1 MRNNFLKSNL
11 IVIFFNLAKRLTEK
25 QKEEIKINFLDN
37 QSVEFLSEK
46 FNCTKMTIIRN
57 LKKSLGEIKYKEIL
71 NRLNATLDIK
81 NEKLLENDNQQINEK
96 NKINKTDD
104 TSISIGTS
112 NEDKINPFESFIE
125 ITPLDHD
132 FESVSQKDISSIPLS
147 EIKLPKVVF
156 LIVKKEIELETKYLK
171 DYPEWQFL
179 PQNDLKR
186 KTIEIHFDLK
196 TAKRICNKD
205 QKVLKVPN
213 TDVFRIVAPILISRG
228 ISRIVTA
235 ENLISI

>member
-1 MRNNFLKSNL
+1 MWDNFLKLNL
-11 IVIFFNLAKRLTEK
+11 IVIFNLAKRLTEK

-37 QSVEFLSEK
+37 QTVEFLSEK
-46 FNCTKMTIIRN
+46 FSCTKTTIIRN
-57 LKKSLGEIKYKEIL
+57 LKKSLGETKYKEIL
-71 NRLNATLDIK
+71 NKLNATFDIK
-81 NEKLLENDNQQINEK
+81 NEKLLENNNQQINDK
-96 NKINKTDD
+96 NKINKPDD
-104 TSISIGTS
+104 TSISIGLS

-132 FESVSQKDISSIPLS
+132 FEAVSQKDISSIPLS
-147 EIKLPKVVF
+147 EIKLPNVVF

-205 QKVLKVPN
+205 QKVIKVPN
-213 TDVFRIVAPILISRG
+213 TDVFRIVAPILMSRG

>member
-1 MRNNFLKSNL
+1 M
-11 IVIFFNLAKRLTEK
+11 AKRLSEK

-37 QSVEFLSEK
+37 QSVEILSEK
-46 FNCTKMTIIRN
+46 FNCTKTTIIRN
-57 LKKSLGEIKYKEIL
+57 LKKSLGEKKYKEIL
-71 NRLNATLDIK
+71 NRLNEPFDMEGE
-81 NEKLLENDNQQINEK
+81 NFLENDNKQTFEENIIK
-96 NKINKTDD
+96 KTDD
-104 TSISIGTS
+104 TSIFIS
-112 NEDKINPFESFIE
+112 NEDEISPFESFIE

-132 FESVSQKDISSIPLS
+132 FEDVSQKEVSSIPLS
-147 EIKLPKVVF
+147 EIKLPNIVF

-196 TAKRICNKD
+196 TAKRMCNKD
-205 QKVLKVPN
+205 QKVIKVPN
-213 TDVFRIVAPILISRG
+213 TDVFRIVAPILMSRG

>member
-1 MRNNFLKSNL
+1 MCDNFLELNL
-11 IVIFFNLAKRLTEK
+11 IVIFNLAKRLTEK

-46 FNCTKMTIIRN
+46 FNCTKSTIIRN
-57 LKKSLGEIKYKEIL
+57 LKKSLGEKKYKEIL
-71 NRLNATLDIK
+71 NKLNETFHYKDA
-81 NEKLLENDNQQINEK
+81 KLLENDNELTDEK
-96 NKINKTDD
+96 NKINKPIY
-104 TSISIGTS
+104 TSISKGRS

-125 ITPLDHD
+125 ITPLNHD
-132 FESVSQKDISSIPLS
+132 FEDVSQKDISSIPLS
-147 EIKLPKVVF
+147 EIKLPNMVF

-179 PQNDLKR
+179 PQNDLQR

>member
-1 MRNNFLKSNL
+1 M
-11 IVIFFNLAKRLTEK
+11 AKRLTEK

-37 QSVEFLSEK
+37 QSVEILSEK
-46 FNCTKMTIIRN
+46 FNCTKTTIIRN
-57 LKKSLGEIKYKEIL
+57 LKKSLGEKKYKEIL
-71 NRLNATLDIK
+71 NRLNEQFDIEGE
-81 NEKLLENDNQQINEK
+81 NLLENDNKQTFEDNIIK
-96 NKINKTDD
+96 KTED
-104 TSISIGTS
+104 TSIDIS
-112 NEDKINPFESFIE
+112 NEDKISPFESFIE

-132 FESVSQKDISSIPLS
+132 FEDVPQKDISSIPLS
-147 EIKLPKVVF
+147 EIKLPNIVF

-196 TAKRICNKD
+196 TAKRMCNKD
-205 QKVLKVPN
+205 QKVIKVPN
-213 TDVFRIVAPILISRG
+213 TDVFRIVAPILMSRG

>member
-1 MRNNFLKSNL
+1 M
-11 IVIFFNLAKRLTEK
+11 NLAKRLSEK

-37 QSVEFLSEK
+37 QSVEILSEK
-46 FNCTKMTIIRN
+46 FNCTKTTIIRN

-71 NRLNATLDIK
+71 NRLNATFDLK
-81 NEKLLENDNQQINEK
+81 NKNLLENDNQQINEK

-104 TSISIGTS
+104 TSISIGIS

-132 FESVSQKDISSIPLS
+132 FEDVSQKDISSIPLS
-147 EIKLPKVVF
+147 EIKLPNMVF

-179 PQNDLKR
+179 PQNDLQR

-205 QKVLKVPN
+205 QKVIKVPN
-213 TDVFRIVAPILISRG
+213 TDVFRIVAPILMSRG

>member
-1 MRNNFLKSNL
+1 M
-11 IVIFFNLAKRLTEK
+11 AKRLSEK

-37 QSVEFLSEK
+37 KSLEILSEK
-46 FNCTKMTIIRN
+46 FNCTKTTIIRN
-57 LKKSLGEIKYKEIL
+57 LKKSLGEKKYKEIL
-71 NRLNATLDIK
+71 NRLNEPFDIEGE
-81 NEKLLENDNQQINEK
+81 NFLENDNKQTFEENIIK
-96 NKINKTDD
+96 KTED
-104 TSISIGTS
+104 TSIGIS
-112 NEDKINPFESFIE
+112 NEDKISPFESFIE

-132 FESVSQKDISSIPLS
+132 FEDVSQKDISSIPLS
-147 EIKLPKVVF
+147 EIKLPNMVF

-196 TAKRICNKD
+196 TAKRMCNKD
-205 QKVLKVPN
+205 QKVIKVPN
-213 TDVFRIVAPILISRG
+213 TDVFRIVAPILMSRG

>member
-1 MRNNFLKSNL
+1 M
-11 IVIFFNLAKRLTEK
+11 AKRLTEK

-46 FNCTKMTIIRN
+46 FNCTKTTIIRN

-71 NRLNATLDIK
+71 NKLNETFHFKD
-81 NEKLLENDNQQINEK
+81 EKLLENDNEPIYEK
-96 NKINKTDD
+96 NIINKLDNS
-104 TSISIGTS
+104 SISVGRS
-112 NEDKINPFESFIE
+112 NQDKINPFESFIE
-125 ITPLDHD
+125 ITPLEHD
-132 FESVSQKDISSIPLS
+132 FEVVSQKDISSIPLS
-147 EIKLPKVVF
+147 EIKLPNMVF

-205 QKVLKVPN
+205 QKVIKVPN

>member
-1 MRNNFLKSNL
+1 M
-11 IVIFFNLAKRLTEK
+11 AKRLSEK

-37 QSVEFLSEK
+37 QSVEILSEK
-46 FNCTKMTIIRN
+46 FNCTKTTIIRN
-57 LKKSLGEIKYKEIL
+57 LKKSLGEKKYKEIL
-71 NRLNATLDIK
+71 NRLNEPFDEEGE
-81 NEKLLENDNQQINEK
+81 NFLENDNKQTFEENIIK
-96 NKINKTDD
+96 KTED
-104 TSISIGTS
+104 TSIGIS
-112 NEDKINPFESFIE
+112 NEDKISPFESFIE

-132 FESVSQKDISSIPLS
+132 FEDVSQKDISSIPLS
-147 EIKLPKVVF
+147 EIKLPNMVF

-196 TAKRICNKD
+196 TAKRMCNKD
-205 QKVLKVPN
+205 QKVIKVPN
-213 TDVFRIVAPILISRG
+213 TDVFRIVAPILMSRG

>member
-1 MRNNFLKSNL
+1 M
-11 IVIFFNLAKRLTEK
+11 AKKLTEK

-46 FNCTKMTIIRN
+46 FNCTKTTIIRN
-57 LKKSLGEIKYKEIL
+57 LKKSLGETKYKEIL
-71 NRLNATLDIK
+71 NKLNATFDIK
-81 NEKLLENDNQQINEK
+81 NEKLLENNNQQINEK
-96 NKINKTDD
+96 NKINKPDD
-104 TSISIGTS
+104 TSISIGLS

-132 FESVSQKDISSIPLS
+132 FEAVSQKDISSIPLS
-147 EIKLPKVVF
+147 EIKLPSVVF

-205 QKVLKVPN
+205 QKVIKVPN
-213 TDVFRIVAPILISRG
+213 TDVFRIVAPILMSRG

>member
-1 MRNNFLKSNL
+1 M
-11 IVIFFNLAKRLTEK
+11 AKRLTEK
-25 QKEEIKINFLDN
+25 QKEEIKIDFLDN

-46 FNCTKMTIIRN
+46 FNCTKATIIRN
-57 LKKSLGEIKYKEIL
+57 LKKSLGEIKYKEII
-71 NRLNATLDIK
+71 NRLDSIFDIEDE
-81 NEKLLENDNQQINEK
+81 NLLENENQQTNEK
-96 NKINKTDD
+96 NKINKFDNN
-104 TSISIGTS
+104 SISIARS
-112 NEDKINPFESFIE
+112 NEDKIDPFESFIE

-132 FESVSQKDISSIPLS
+132 FEDVSQKDISSIPLS
-147 EIKLPKVVF
+147 EIKLPNLVF

-186 KTIEIHFDLK
+186 KTIEIHFDFK
-196 TAKRICNKD
+196 TAKRMCNKD
-205 QKVLKVPN
+205 QKVIKVPN

-228 ISRIVTA
+228 ISRLVTA

>member
-1 MRNNFLKSNL
+1 M
-11 IVIFFNLAKRLTEK
+11 NLAKRLSEK

-37 QSVEFLSEK
+37 QSVEILSEK
-46 FNCTKMTIIRN
+46 FNCTKTTIIRN
-57 LKKSLGEIKYKEIL
+57 LKKSLGEKKYKEIL
-71 NRLNATLDIK
+71 NRLNEPLDIEGE
-81 NEKLLENDNQQINEK
+81 NFLENDNKQTFEENIIK
-96 NKINKTDD
+96 KTDD
-104 TSISIGTS
+104 TSIGIS
-112 NEDKINPFESFIE
+112 NEDKISPFESFIE

-132 FESVSQKDISSIPLS
+132 FEDVSQKDISSIPLS
-147 EIKLPKVVF
+147 EIKLPNMVF

-205 QKVLKVPN
+205 QKVIKVPN
-213 TDVFRIVAPILISRG
+213 TDVFRIVAPILMSRG
-228 ISRIVTA
+228 ISRIVAA

>member
-1 MRNNFLKSNL
+1 M
-11 IVIFFNLAKRLTEK
+11 AKRLTEK

-37 QSVEFLSEK
+37 QSVDFLSEK
-46 FNCTKMTIIRN
+46 FKCSKTTIIRN
-57 LKKSLGEIKYKEIL
+57 LKKSIGEAKYKDIL
-71 NRLNATLDIK
+71 NKLNATFDKKDEI
-81 NEKLLENDNQQINEK
+81 LLENNNKLTIDK
-96 NKINKTDD
+96 NKINKPDD
-104 TSISIGTS
+104 TSLSLGKL
-112 NEDKINPFESFIE
+112 NEDKINPFDSFIE

-132 FESVSQKDISSIPLS
+132 FEDFSQKDISSIPLS
-147 EIKLPKVVF
+147 EIKLPNVVF

-196 TAKRICNKD
+196 NAKRICNKD
-205 QKVLKVPN
+205 QRVIKVPN

-228 ISRIVTA
+228 ISRLVTA

>member
-1 MRNNFLKSNL
+1 M
-11 IVIFFNLAKRLTEK
+11 NLAKRLTEK

-46 FNCTKMTIIRN
+46 FNCTKTTIMRN
-57 LKKSLGEIKYKEIL
+57 LKKSLGEIKYNEIL
-71 NRLNATLDIK
+71 NRLNATFDLK
-81 NEKLLENDNQQINEK
+81 NKNLLENDNQQINEK
-96 NKINKTDD
+96 NKINKSED
-104 TSISIGTS
+104 TSISIGIS

-132 FESVSQKDISSIPLS
+132 FEDVSQKYISSIPLS
-147 EIKLPKVVF
+147 EIKLPNMVF

>member
-1 MRNNFLKSNL
+1 MCFL
-11 IVIFFNLAKRLTEK
+11 NLAKRLSEK

-37 QSVEFLSEK
+37 QSVEILSEK
-46 FNCTKMTIIRN
+46 FNCTKTTIIRN
-57 LKKSLGEIKYKEIL
+57 LKKSLGEKKYKEIL
-71 NRLNATLDIK
+71 NRLNEPFDIEGE
-81 NEKLLENDNQQINEK
+81 NFLENDNKQTFEDNIIK
-96 NKINKTDD
+96 KTED
-104 TSISIGTS
+104 TSIGIS
-112 NEDKINPFESFIE
+112 NEDKISPFESFIE

-132 FESVSQKDISSIPLS
+132 FEDVSQKDISSIPLS
-147 EIKLPKVVF
+147 EIKLPNMVF

-196 TAKRICNKD
+196 TAKRMCNKD
-205 QKVLKVPN
+205 QKVIKVPN
-213 TDVFRIVAPILISRG
+213 TDVFRIVAPILMSRG

>member
-1 MRNNFLKSNL
+1 M
-11 IVIFFNLAKRLTEK
+11 NLAKRLTEK

-46 FNCTKMTIIRN
+46 FNCTKTTIIRN
-57 LKKSLGEIKYKEIL
+57 LKKRLGEIKYKEIL
-71 NRLNATLDIK
+71 NRLNATFDLK
-81 NEKLLENDNQQINEK
+81 NKNLLENDNQQINEK
-96 NKINKTDD
+96 NKIIKTDD
-104 TSISIGTS
+104 TSISIGIS

-125 ITPLDHD
+125 LTPLDHD
-132 FESVSQKDISSIPLS
+132 FETVSQKDISSIPLS
-147 EIKLPKVVF
+147 EIKLPNMVF

-179 PQNDLKR
+179 PQNDLQR

-205 QKVLKVPN
+205 QKVIKVPN
-213 TDVFRIVAPILISRG
+213 SDVFRIVAPILMSRG

>member
-1 MRNNFLKSNL
+1 M
-11 IVIFFNLAKRLTEK
+11 AKRLTEK

-37 QSVEFLSEK
+37 QSLEILSQK
-46 FNCTKMTIIRN
+46 FNCTKTTIIRN
-57 LKKSLGEIKYKEIL
+57 LKKSLGEKKYKEIL
-71 NRLNATLDIK
+71 NILNSTFDIK
-81 NEKLLENDNQQINEK
+81 DEKLLDNNQQTNEI
-96 NKINKTDD
+96 NKITQPDD
-104 TSISIGTS
+104 TSILIDRS
-112 NEDKINPFESFIE
+112 NEDEINPFESFIE

-132 FESVSQKDISSIPLS
+132 FEDASQKDISSIPLS
-147 EIKLPKVVF
+147 KIKLPNMVF

-196 TAKRICNKD
+196 TAKRMCNKD

>member
-1 MRNNFLKSNL
+1 M
-11 IVIFFNLAKRLTEK
+11 NLAKRLTEK

-37 QSVEFLSEK
+37 QSVDLLSEK
-46 FNCTKMTIIRN
+46 FKCTKTTIIRN

-71 NRLNATLDIK
+71 NRLNATFDLK
-81 NEKLLENDNQQINEK
+81 NKNLLENDNQQINEK
-96 NKINKTDD
+96 NKINKSDD
-104 TSISIGTS
+104 TSISIGIS

-132 FESVSQKDISSIPLS
+132 FEAVSQKDISSIPLS
-147 EIKLPKVVF
+147 EIKLPNMVF

-179 PQNDLKR
+179 PQNDLQR

-205 QKVLKVPN
+205 QKVIKVPN
-213 TDVFRIVAPILISRG
+213 TDVFRIVAPILMSRG

>member
-1 MRNNFLKSNL
+1 M
-11 IVIFFNLAKRLTEK
+11 NLAKRLTEK

-46 FNCTKMTIIRN
+46 FNCTKTTIIRN
-57 LKKSLGEIKYKEIL
+57 LKKSLGEIKYNEIL
-71 NRLNATLDIK
+71 NRLNATFDLK
-81 NEKLLENDNQQINEK
+81 NKNLLENDNQQINEI
-96 NKINKTDD
+96 NKINKSDD
-104 TSISIGTS
+104 TSISIGIS

-132 FESVSQKDISSIPLS
+132 FEAVSQKDISSIPLS
-147 EIKLPKVVF
+147 EIKLPNMVF

-196 TAKRICNKD
+196 TAKRMCNKD
-205 QKVLKVPN
+205 QKVIKVPN
-213 TDVFRIVAPILISRG
+213 TDVFRIVAPILMSRG

>member
-1 MRNNFLKSNL
+1 M
-11 IVIFFNLAKRLTEK
+11 AKRLTEK

-37 QSVEFLSEK
+37 QSIDNLSEK
-46 FNCTKMTIIRN
+46 FNCSKTTIIRN

-71 NRLNATLDIK
+71 NKLNETFHFKD
-81 NEKLLENDNQQINEK
+81 EKLLENDNEPIHEK
-96 NKINKTDD
+96 NTINKLDNN
-104 TSISIGTS
+104 SISIGRL

-125 ITPLDHD
+125 ITPLEHD
-132 FESVSQKDISSIPLS
+132 FEVVSQKDISSIPLS
-147 EIKLPKVVF
+147 EIKLPNMVF

>member
-1 MRNNFLKSNL
+1 M
-11 IVIFFNLAKRLTEK
+11 AKRLTEK
-25 QKEEIKINFLDN
+25 QKEEIKINFLGN

-46 FNCTKMTIIRN
+46 FNCTKTTIIRN

-71 NRLNATLDIK
+71 NRLNATFDLK
-81 NEKLLENDNQQINEK
+81 NKNLLENDNQQINEK

-104 TSISIGTS
+104 TSISIGIS

-132 FESVSQKDISSIPLS
+132 FEAVSQKDISSIPLS
-147 EIKLPKVVF
+147 EIKLPNMVF

-179 PQNDLKR
+179 PQNDLQR

-205 QKVLKVPN
+205 QKVIKVPN
-213 TDVFRIVAPILISRG
+213 TDVFRIVAPILMSRG
-228 ISRIVTA
+228 ISRIVAA

>member
-1 MRNNFLKSNL
+1 M
-11 IVIFFNLAKRLTEK
+11 NLAKRLTEK

-46 FNCTKMTIIRN
+46 FNCTKTTIIRN
-57 LKKSLGEIKYKEIL
+57 LKKSLGEIKYYEIL
-71 NRLNATLDIK
+71 NRLNATFDLK
-81 NEKLLENDNQQINEK
+81 NKNLLENDNQQINEK
-96 NKINKTDD
+96 NKINKSDD
-104 TSISIGTS
+104 TSISIGIS

-132 FESVSQKDISSIPLS
+132 FEAVSQKDISSIPLS
-147 EIKLPKVVF
+147 EIKLPNMVF

-179 PQNDLKR
+179 PQNDLQR

-205 QKVLKVPN
+205 QKVIKVPN
-213 TDVFRIVAPILISRG
+213 TDVFRIVAPILMSRG
-228 ISRIVTA
+228 ISRIVAA

>member
-1 MRNNFLKSNL
+1 L
-11 IVIFFNLAKRLTEK
+11 NLAKRLSEK

-37 QSVEFLSEK
+37 QSVEILSEK
-46 FNCTKMTIIRN
+46 FNCTKTTIIRN
-57 LKKSLGEIKYKEIL
+57 LKKSLGEKKYKEIL
-71 NRLNATLDIK
+71 NRLNEPLDI
-81 NEKLLENDNQQINEK
+81 EGEDFLENDNKQTFEENIIK
-96 NKINKTDD
+96 KTDD
-104 TSISIGTS
+104 TSIGIS
-112 NEDKINPFESFIE
+112 NEDKTSPFESFIE

-132 FESVSQKDISSIPLS
+132 FEDVSQKDISSIPLS
-147 EIKLPKVVF
+147 EIKLPNMVF

-205 QKVLKVPN
+205 QKVIKVPN
-213 TDVFRIVAPILISRG
+213 TDVFRIVAPILMSRG
-228 ISRIVTA
+228 ISRIVAA

>member
-1 MRNNFLKSNL
+1 
-11 IVIFFNLAKRLTEK
+11 LAKRLTEK
-25 QKEEIKINFLDN
+25 QKEEIKINFLAN

-46 FNCTKMTIIRN
+46 FNCTKTTIIRN

-71 NRLNATLDIK
+71 NRLNATFDIK

-147 EIKLPKVVF
+147 ELKLPNVVF

-196 TAKRICNKD
+196 NAKRICNKD
-205 QKVLKVPN
+205 QKVIKVPN

-228 ISRIVTA
+228 ISRLVTA

>member
-1 MRNNFLKSNL
+1 M
-11 IVIFFNLAKRLTEK
+11 AKRLTEK

-46 FNCTKMTIIRN
+46 FNCTKTTIIRN
-57 LKKSLGEIKYKEIL
+57 LKKSLGEKKYKEIL
-71 NRLNATLDIK
+71 NRLNATFDIK

-132 FESVSQKDISSIPLS
+132 FEAVSQKDISSIPLS
-147 EIKLPKVVF
+147 EIKLPNMVF

-196 TAKRICNKD
+196 TAKRMCNKD
-205 QKVLKVPN
+205 QKVIKVPN
-213 TDVFRIVAPILISRG
+213 TDVFRIVAPILMSRG

>member
-1 MRNNFLKSNL
+1 M
-11 IVIFFNLAKRLTEK
+11 AKRLTEK

-37 QSVEFLSEK
+37 QSVDFLSEK
-46 FNCTKMTIIRN
+46 FKCTKTTIIRN
-57 LKKSLGEIKYKEIL
+57 LKKSIGEAKYKEIL
-71 NRLNATLDIK
+71 NKSNATFD
-81 NEKLLENDNQQINEK
+81 EKDEILLGNK
-96 NKINKTDD
+96 NKLIINKNKTNKPDD
-104 TSISIGTS
+104 TSLSLGKS
-112 NEDKINPFESFIE
+112 NEDKINPFDSFIE

-132 FESVSQKDISSIPLS
+132 FEDFSQKDISSIPLS
-147 EIKLPKVVF
+147 EIKLPNVVF

-196 TAKRICNKD
+196 NAKRICNKD
-205 QKVLKVPN
+205 QKVIKVPN

>member
-1 MRNNFLKSNL
+1 M
-11 IVIFFNLAKRLTEK
+11 NLAKRLTEK

-37 QSVEFLSEK
+37 QSVDFLSEK
-46 FNCTKMTIIRN
+46 FNCTKTTIIRN

-71 NRLNATLDIK
+71 NRLNATFDLK
-81 NEKLLENDNQQINEK
+81 NQNLLENDNQQINEK
-96 NKINKTDD
+96 NKTDD
-104 TSISIGTS
+104 TSISIGIS

-125 ITPLDHD
+125 ITPLEHD
-132 FESVSQKDISSIPLS
+132 FEAVSQKDISSIPLS
-147 EIKLPKVVF
+147 EIKLPNMVF

-205 QKVLKVPN
+205 QKVIKVPN
-213 TDVFRIVAPILISRG
+213 TDVFRIVAPILMSRG

>member
-1 MRNNFLKSNL
+1 M
-11 IVIFFNLAKRLTEK
+11 NLAKRLSEK

-37 QSVEFLSEK
+37 QSVEILSEK
-46 FNCTKMTIIRN
+46 FNCTKTTIIRN
-57 LKKSLGEIKYKEIL
+57 LKKSLGEIKYNEIL
-71 NRLNATLDIK
+71 NRLNATFDLK
-81 NEKLLENDNQQINEK
+81 NENLLENDNQQINEK
-96 NKINKTDD
+96 NKTDD
-104 TSISIGTS
+104 TSISIGIS

-132 FESVSQKDISSIPLS
+132 FEAVSQKDISSIPLS
-147 EIKLPKVVF
+147 EIKLPNMVF

-196 TAKRICNKD
+196 TAKRMCNKD
-205 QKVLKVPN
+205 QKVIKVPN
-213 TDVFRIVAPILISRG
+213 TDVFRIVAPILMSRG
-228 ISRIVTA
+228 ISRIVAA

>member
-1 MRNNFLKSNL
+1 
-11 IVIFFNLAKRLTEK
+11 
-25 QKEEIKINFLDN
+25 
-37 QSVEFLSEK
+37 
-46 FNCTKMTIIRN
+46 
-57 LKKSLGEIKYKEIL
+57 
-71 NRLNATLDIK
+71 
-81 NEKLLENDNQQINEK
+81 
-96 NKINKTDD
+96 
-104 TSISIGTS
+104 
-112 NEDKINPFESFIE
+112 
-125 ITPLDHD
+125 LDHD
-132 FESVSQKDISSIPLS
+132 FEDISQKDISSIPLS
-147 EIKLPKVVF
+147 EIKLPNLVF

-179 PQNDLKR
+179 PQNDLQR

-205 QKVLKVPN
+205 QKVIKVPN

>member
-1 MRNNFLKSNL
+1 M
-11 IVIFFNLAKRLTEK
+11 NLAKRLSEK

-37 QSVEFLSEK
+37 QSVEILSEK
-46 FNCTKMTIIRN
+46 FNCTKTTIIRN
-57 LKKSLGEIKYKEIL
+57 LKKSLGEKKYKEIL
-71 NRLNATLDIK
+71 NRLNEPLDIEGE
-81 NEKLLENDNQQINEK
+81 NFLENDNKQTFEENIIK
-96 NKINKTDD
+96 KTDD
-104 TSISIGTS
+104 TSIGIS
-112 NEDKINPFESFIE
+112 NEDKTSPFESFIE

-132 FESVSQKDISSIPLS
+132 FEDVSQKDISSIPLS
-147 EIKLPKVVF
+147 EIKLPNMVF

-179 PQNDLKR
+179 PQNDLNR
-186 KTIEIHFDLK
+186 KTIELHFDLK
-196 TAKRICNKD
+196 TAKRMCNKD
-205 QKVLKVPN
+205 QKVIKVPN

>member
-1 MRNNFLKSNL
+1 MCDNFLELNL
-11 IVIFFNLAKRLTEK
+11 IVIFNLAKRLTEK

-46 FNCTKMTIIRN
+46 FNCTKTTIIRN

-71 NRLNATLDIK
+71 NKLNETFHFKD
-81 NEKLLENDNQQINEK
+81 EKLLENDNEPIYEK
-96 NKINKTDD
+96 NTINKLDN
-104 TSISIGTS
+104 TSISVRRS
-112 NEDKINPFESFIE
+112 NQDKLNPFESFIE

-132 FESVSQKDISSIPLS
+132 FEDVSQKDISSIPLS
-147 EIKLPKVVF
+147 EIKLPNMVF

>member
-1 MRNNFLKSNL
+1 M
-11 IVIFFNLAKRLTEK
+11 AKRLTEK

-46 FNCTKMTIIRN
+46 FNCTKTTIIRN
-57 LKKSLGEIKYKEIL
+57 LKKSLGEIKYNEIL
-71 NRLNATLDIK
+71 NRLNATFDLK
-81 NEKLLENDNQQINEK
+81 NKNLLENDNQQINEK
-96 NKINKTDD
+96 NKINKSDD
-104 TSISIGTS
+104 TSISIGIS

-132 FESVSQKDISSIPLS
+132 FEAVSQKDISSIPLS
-147 EIKLPKVVF
+147 EIKLPNMVF

-179 PQNDLKR
+179 PQNDLQR

-205 QKVLKVPN
+205 QKVIKVPN
-213 TDVFRIVAPILISRG
+213 TDVFRIVAPILMSRG
-228 ISRIVTA
+228 ISRIVAA

>member
-1 MRNNFLKSNL
+1 M
-11 IVIFFNLAKRLTEK
+11 AKRLSEK

-37 QSVEFLSEK
+37 QSLEILSEK
-46 FNCTKMTIIRN
+46 FNCTKTTIIRN
-57 LKKSLGEIKYKEIL
+57 LKKSLGEKKYKEIL
-71 NRLNATLDIK
+71 NRLNEPFDIEGE
-81 NEKLLENDNQQINEK
+81 NFLENDNKQTFEENIIK
-96 NKINKTDD
+96 KTED
-104 TSISIGTS
+104 TSIDIS
-112 NEDKINPFESFIE
+112 NEDEISPFESFIE

-132 FESVSQKDISSIPLS
+132 FEDVTQKDISSIPLS
-147 EIKLPKVVF
+147 EIKLPNMVF

-196 TAKRICNKD
+196 TAKRMCNKD
-205 QKVLKVPN
+205 QKVIKVPN
-213 TDVFRIVAPILISRG
+213 TDVFRIVAPILMSRG

>member
-1 MRNNFLKSNL
+1 M
-11 IVIFFNLAKRLTEK
+11 AKRLSEK

-37 QSVEFLSEK
+37 QSVEILSEK
-46 FNCTKMTIIRN
+46 FNCTKTTIIRN
-57 LKKSLGEIKYKEIL
+57 LKKSLGEKKYKEIL
-71 NRLNATLDIK
+71 NRLNEPFDVEGE
-81 NEKLLENDNQQINEK
+81 NLLEKDNKQTFEDNIIK
-96 NKINKTDD
+96 KTED
-104 TSISIGTS
+104 TSIGIS
-112 NEDKINPFESFIE
+112 NEDKISPFESFIE

-132 FESVSQKDISSIPLS
+132 FEDVSQKDISSIPLS
-147 EIKLPKVVF
+147 EIKLPNMVF

-196 TAKRICNKD
+196 TAKRMCNKD
-205 QKVLKVPN
+205 QKVIKVPN
-213 TDVFRIVAPILISRG
+213 TDVFRIVAPILMSRG